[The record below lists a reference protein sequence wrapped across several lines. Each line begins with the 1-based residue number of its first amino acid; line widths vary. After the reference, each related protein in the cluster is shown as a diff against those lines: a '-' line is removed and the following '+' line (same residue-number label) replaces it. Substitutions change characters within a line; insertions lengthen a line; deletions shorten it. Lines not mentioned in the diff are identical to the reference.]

1 MNAAPATHPSDET
14 LALFIDGGLSAA
26 SRTDVMAHVAS
37 CAECRD
43 VVLTTRE
50 IRAAKPS
57 LAPVVRGRFDSI
69 RWMPAAAVMAA
80 AALLVIL
87 FLSPVRERFLPPRGV
102 EKLVRATEPLEY
114 RRVDARLTGGFAYRP
129 LAPVYRG
136 EPAADPASLRLL
148 QAAGE
153 IQNAAP
159 RDAESLHAL
168 GLSHLLLGRADGA
181 VKSLTAA
188 LGRAGDDSDL
198 RNEILTDLAAAHIAR
213 GTDASTAYDLAEK
226 AWNATRSPE
235 SAWNRAVAAELL
247 GRNDVARQA
256 WDDYLRVDPESK
268 WAGEAKI
275 RRARLARQ
283 GG

>member
-1 MNAAPATHPSDET
+1 MNAEATHPSDET

-26 SRTDVMAHVAS
+26 SRADVLEHVAS

-50 IRAAKPS
+50 VRAAEPS
-57 LAPVVRGRFDSI
+57 LAPVVRGRFESI
-69 RWMPAAAVMAA
+69 RWLPAAAVMAA
-80 AALLVIL
+80 AAALVIL

-102 EKLVRATEPLEY
+102 EKLVRATDPLEY
-114 RRVDARLTGGFAYRP
+114 RRVDARLTGGFAYKP

-136 EPAADPASLRLL
+136 APVADSASQRLL

-168 GLSHLLLGRADGA
+168 GLSHLLLGRPDGA
-181 VKSLTAA
+181 VKSLTVA
-188 LGRAGDDSDL
+188 LGRVGNDDDL
-198 RNEILTDLAAAHIAR
+198 RNEILTDLAAAHISR
-213 GTDASTAYDLAEK
+213 GTDLPTALELAEK
-226 AWNATRSPE
+226 AWNASRSPE

-247 GRNDVARQA
+247 GRNDVALRA
-256 WDDYLRVDPESK
+256 WDDYLRIDPESK
-268 WAGEAKI
+268 WTEEAKI
-275 RRARLARQ
+275 RRERLAR
-283 GG
+283 